1 LYFVE
6 AWESEVILQQLILS
20 FFDERDRKEIWI
32 VYEAMRDKCN
42 SMDKLLEIV
51 GKEILPIINRQVLYE
66 LAIAGKI
73 IRESEDEKQ
82 YRKLIDLKS
91 LIDII
96 WPDTNLYIEKIKED
110 RILLEQFGDE
120 YIGFIDDVIKYVNPF
135 LMLPDIERE
144 TKSED
149 ITLKEFIES
158 ESEEQKLEEIK
169 LEEQNLEVEE

>member
-1 LYFVE
+1 
-6 AWESEVILQQLILS
+6 
-20 FFDERDRKEIWI
+20 
-32 VYEAMRDKCN
+32 
-42 SMDKLLEIV
+42 
-51 GKEILPIINRQVLYE
+51 
-66 LAIAGKI
+66 
-73 IRESEDEKQ
+73 
-82 YRKLIDLKS
+82 
-91 LIDII
+91 
-96 WPDTNLYIEKIKED
+96 
-110 RILLEQFGDE
+110 LLEQFGDE